1 MPRPNPELEF
11 EDDDVEFDDDD
22 GNVDTIA
29 ATKMEVFAFEYEHL
43 LAAQLE
49 SQRQYYEEQLREE
62 RRAQEA
68 IRAERAEQQEIFDR
82 ERARLVGD
90 NETLRASLRD
100 SEVAVKDLG
109 KKVKAMSVANK
120 EVETLKLLNDTLIAN
135 QRELRE
141 RHEKECAERE
151 VDAQTK
157 ARVIDDLQAQVGD
170 LMMFLDAKEKIAG
183 GEMEGGSLEVSQP
196 PQQQQPGANRRGRRR
211 R

>member
-1 MPRPNPELEF
+1 M
-11 EDDDVEFDDDD
+11 
-22 GNVDTIA
+22 
-29 ATKMEVFAFEYEHL
+29 
-43 LAAQLE
+43 
-49 SQRQYYEEQLREE
+49 
-62 RRAQEA
+62 
-68 IRAERAEQQEIFDR
+68 
-82 ERARLVGD
+82 
-90 NETLRASLRD
+90 
-100 SEVAVKDLG
+100 KDLG